1 VRLTGEKLMVQGQRF
16 GPELFSKIKKTNK
29 QTYFFS
35 AEKIWIFQIFENLT
49 YVCFSC
55 FKYFVLFSGSFL
67 SYILYVYRLKNDFF
81 GVKNDFFGVKNDFFG
96 VKNDFFGVKNDLTE
110 YVVL

>member
-55 FKYFVLFSGSFL
+55 FK
-67 SYILYVYRLKNDFF
+67 
-81 GVKNDFFGVKNDFFG
+81 
-96 VKNDFFGVKNDLTE
+96 
-110 YVVL
+110 